1 MADFK
6 LKVQAGPHRRIGC
19 PVSVFVKR
27 PGRMQHIFDLLDR
40 LRPRERTGTLVSQHG
55 ETPCQVHRE
64 EDGVRVSWIVE
75 DLPAGE
81 TAFYELHFGGQ
92 AAPGD
97 GVELLEADNRI
108 QVRIDGTYF
117 TSYCFGKD
125 LVRPHLYPVIG
136 PYGDGITRR
145 LIKPGEGDH
154 HHHRSI
160 WISHGHVNGW
170 NNWGEGEGHAWT
182 RHQRFEGIE
191 SGPVYGRIVSIS
203 NWEGAEAW
211 RGEHG
216 SNVICEERAEW
227 TFHRTGSD
235 VRIFDLHLTLTA
247 PKIDLLFGDT
257 KEGGLAS
264 IRVAES
270 MEVRSGEGGKI
281 ENAIGGANEDET
293 WGKRAAWCHY
303 TGPVNGNRVGVA
315 IMDHP
320 DSFRHPTYWHVRNYG
335 LMTANPFGHSHF
347 HGDPERRGNHV
358 LPPGES
364 LTGHYRFFVH
374 KGDAAE
380 GQIAER
386 YHDFAHPPNVE
397 VE

>member
-1 MADFK
+1 MSK
-6 LKVQAGPHRRIGC
+6 LTLRVHAGPHRRVNC
-19 PVSVFVKR
+19 PVSTLVARSDTTQPV
-27 PGRMQHIFDLLDR
+27 LDR
-40 LRPRERTGTLVSQHG
+40 LDRIGSGAEIGNLAGRNGSTPYQVNREG
-55 ETPCQVHRE
+55 
-64 EDGVRVSWIVE
+64 DAVRVSWIVD
-75 DLPAGE
+75 DLAAGE
-81 TAFYELHFGGQ
+81 TTDYGLESGG
-92 AAPGD
+92 AAASGG
-97 GVELLEADNRI
+97 GVELSEAGESV
-108 QVRIDGTYF
+108 QVRIDGTHF

-136 PYGDGITRR
+136 PYGDGITRP
-145 LIKPGEGDH
+145 LINQGEGDH
-154 HHHRSI
+154 HHHRSV

-182 RHQRFEGIE
+182 RHQRFDSLE
-191 SGPVYGRIVSIS
+191 SGPVHGRIISVS
-203 NWEGAEAW
+203 NWEGADAW

-227 TFHRTGSD
+227 TFYRTGPD
-235 VRIFDLHLTLTA
+235 VRVFDLRLTLTA
-247 PKIDLLFGDT
+247 PNIDVLFGDT

-281 ENAIGGANEDET
+281 ENAIGGVNEDET

-320 DSFRHPTYWHVRNYG
+320 DSFRHPVYWHVRNYG

-347 HGDPERRGNHV
+347 YGDPDRRGNHI
-358 LPPGES
+358 LPPGNS
-364 LTGHYRFFVH
+364 LNGHYRFYVH

-380 GQIAER
+380 GRITDR
-386 YHDFAHPPNVE
+386 YHDFAYPPTVE
-397 VE
+397 VA

>member
-1 MADFK
+1 MVDFT
-6 LKVQAGPHRRIGC
+6 LKVHAGPHRRVNC

-27 PGRMQHIFDLLDR
+27 SGTMQNFLDLLDR
-40 LRPRERTGTLVSQHG
+40 AGNGERNVSLAG
-55 ETPCQVHRE
+55 SSGATACQVHGE
-64 EDGVRVSWIVE
+64 EDGVRLSWIVD

-81 TAFYELHFGGQ
+81 TADYGLEVGEYEASGG
-92 AAPGD
+92 A
-97 GVELLEADNRI
+97 VEVSEAGNRI
-108 QVRIDGTYF
+108 QVRIDGAYF

-136 PYGDGITRR
+136 PYGDGITRP
-145 LIKPGEGDH
+145 LINEGEGDH

-182 RHQRFEGIE
+182 RHQRFEGVE

-227 TFHRTGSD
+227 TFYRSGPD

-281 ENAIGGANEDET
+281 ENAIGGVNEDET

-303 TGPVNGNRVGVA
+303 NGPVNGNSVGVA

-320 DSFRHPTYWHVRNYG
+320 DSFR
-335 LMTANPFGHSHF
+335 ASHLLA
-347 HGDPERRGNHV
+347 R
-358 LPPGES
+358 
-364 LTGHYRFFVH
+364 
-374 KGDAAE
+374 A
-380 GQIAER
+380 
-386 YHDFAHPPNVE
+386 
-397 VE
+397 

>member
-1 MADFK
+1 MSDLKFK
-6 LKVQAGPHRRIGC
+6 VHAGPHRRINC
-19 PVSVFVKR
+19 PVSTFVTR
-27 PGRMQHIFDLLDR
+27 LDATQPFFDR
-40 LRPRERTGTLVSQHG
+40 LGRLGHREGIGKLVGRDG
-55 ETPCQVHRE
+55 ETPCQVQI
-64 EDGVRVSWIVE
+64 EDEGARMSWIVD
-75 DLPAGE
+75 DLAADE
-81 TAFYELHFGGQ
+81 TADYGLEVGEHAASGG
-92 AAPGD
+92 
-97 GVELLEADNRI
+97 GVELSEADSRI
-108 QVRIDGTYF
+108 QVRIDGACF

-136 PYGDGITRR
+136 PYGDGITRP
-145 LIKPGEGDH
+145 LIDEGEGDH
-154 HHHRSI
+154 HHHRSV

-182 RHQRFEGIE
+182 RHQRFDDLE

-203 NWEGAEAW
+203 NWEGADAW

-216 SNVICEERAEW
+216 SNVICEERAAW
-227 TFHRTGSD
+227 TFYRTGSD
-235 VRIFDLHLTLTA
+235 VRIFELHVTLTA
-247 PKIDLLFGDT
+247 PKIDVLFGDT

-270 MEVRSGEGGKI
+270 MEVRAGQGGKI
-281 ENAIGGANEDET
+281 ENAIGGVNEDET

-347 HGDPERRGNHV
+347 YADPQRRGNHV

-364 LTGHYRFFVH
+364 LTGHYRFYVH
-374 KGDAAE
+374 KGDASE
-380 GQIAER
+380 GEITER
-386 YHDFAHPPNVE
+386 YHDFAHPPIVE
-397 VE
+397 VG